1 MGQTSNG
8 RCIADMLREK
18 KPTTLASANIR
29 RVESEKHINTGWSF
43 SNMDWAFNVRTGK
56 ATCNV
61 ITENKDYLQVL
72 CTTAVLHVTVYTYS
86 ILML

>member
-1 MGQTSNG
+1 
-8 RCIADMLREK
+8 
-18 KPTTLASANIR
+18 
-29 RVESEKHINTGWSF
+29 
-43 SNMDWAFNVRTGK
+43 MDWAFNVRTGK